1 MIIGKFL
8 QSDLA
13 LEASDIRPRYS
24 QYFSIANGLIK
35 IDKFHSVMDDL
46 HSLKFMEFYGIYGI
60 LCEVMN
66 EVYGILWN
74 FMKFHVRL

>member
-1 MIIGKFL
+1 MIIGKFSL
-8 QSDLA
+8 LYN
-13 LEASDIRPRYS
+13 LIRH
-24 QYFSIANGLIK
+24 QTKMYFSIANGLIK

-66 EVYGILWN
+66 EVEGICI
-74 FMKFHVRL
+74 